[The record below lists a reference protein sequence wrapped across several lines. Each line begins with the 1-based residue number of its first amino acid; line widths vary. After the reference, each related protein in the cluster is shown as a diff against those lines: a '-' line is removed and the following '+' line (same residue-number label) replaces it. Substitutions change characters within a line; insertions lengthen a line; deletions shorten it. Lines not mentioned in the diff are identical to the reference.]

1 MFKGNNKITRTT
13 SVSSHEWQ
21 KKNLESILSK
31 LIYIVKIRPLKIE
44 KDSFYE
50 NAPTM
55 QMRKIFH

>member
-1 MFKGNNKITRTT
+1 MFKVNNKITRTT
-13 SVSSHEWQ
+13 SVSSHELQ

-31 LIYIVKIRPLKIE
+31 LIYIVKIWPLKIE